1 LVESFS
7 SKAGGIIQ
15 CACVNYLWDIILEV
29 IYYTLI
35 AGVLYLMSDWILDRI
50 EISRGERFQN
60 RGLRSLVFFLII
72 LILAFISFGFIN
84 YLVHPS
90 E

>member
-1 LVESFS
+1 
-7 SKAGGIIQ
+7 
-15 CACVNYLWDIILEV
+15 LEV
-29 IYYTLI
+29 IYYTLVA
-35 AGVLYLMSDWILDRI
+35 AGLYFMSDWILDRI

-72 LILAFISFGFIN
+72 LVLGFLTFGFIN
-84 YLVHPS
+84 YLVLSP

>member
-1 LVESFS
+1 MVESFS
-7 SKAGGIIQ
+7 SMTGGIIQ
-15 CACVNYLWDIILEV
+15 CACVNYLWDISLEV

-60 RGLRSLVFFLII
+60 RALRSLVFFLII
-72 LILAFISFGFIN
+72 LLLAFISFGFIN

-90 E
+90 

>member
-1 LVESFS
+1 M
-7 SKAGGIIQ
+7 
-15 CACVNYLWDIILEV
+15 EV

-35 AGVLYLMSDWILDRI
+35 AGGLYFMSDWLLDRI

-60 RGLRSLVFFLII
+60 RGLRSLIFFVII
-72 LILAFISFGFIN
+72 LTLACITFGLIN
-84 YLVHPS
+84 YFVQPS